1 MFLKAIAQSWAESKL
16 EKETARTQLL
26 IRELDDAKA
35 EANKRV
41 EAKRSDYSRK
51 IKAHQEKRN
60 KELKIYIGFMN
71 DQLESAGASLPEL
84 HNFQKFAFS
93 CVDSW
98 LQVDLCQ
105 QEINIIYQKLKAIYS
120 TIGLLDAYMSEL
132 TKQLQRQGRKVWRD
146 FTAARELTVVNDF
159 VDSAKRRIERTSK
172 SSDNEFKNELYRLQ
186 SHRASLYKE
195 ANALRA
201 ELSAVFE
208 NKIAVD
214 EKHVANKNA
223 LAQKYDACVDDWN
236 AIAKKFETFYAHQ
249 PSDNRQVNDWLKK
262 CVDGGTLPEI
272 IETIVKANEIVND
285 AYEVLSELNDEYQ
298 PYKRRVQ
305 AAHDTKVYPN
315 TFAYDKAV
323 RGRLQPQVR
332 EAYENKTSLVAART
346 ILVTRRDELRG
357 YIERIKPLHPD
368 AAIESLCE
376 MLNADREF
384 NTWFAFGFNTKNQR
398 REHWEKKQPRIEN
411 ATTN

>member
-16 EKETARTQLL
+16 EKETAHTQSL

-35 EANKRV
+35 AANKRV

-51 IKAHQEKRN
+51 IKEHQEKRN
-60 KELKIYIGFMN
+60 KELKNYISFMN
-71 DQLESAGASLPEL
+71 EQLKSAGDSLPEL
-84 HNFQKFAFS
+84 NNFQKFTFS

-98 LQVDLCQ
+98 LHVDLCQ
-105 QEINIIYQKLKAIYS
+105 QEINIISQKLNAIYS

-132 TKQLQRQGRKVWRD
+132 TKQLQRQGRYVWHE

-159 VDSAKRRIERTSK
+159 VDNTKRRIERASK
-172 SSDNEFKNELYRLQ
+172 SSDNEFKNELKRLQ
-186 SHRASLYKE
+186 SHRATLFKD

-201 ELSAVFE
+201 ERSALIE
-208 NKIAVD
+208 NKKAVND
-214 EKHVANKNA
+214 KHDANKMA
-223 LAQKYDACVDDWN
+223 LAEKYDACVEDWN
-236 AIAKKFETFYAHQ
+236 VIAKKFESFYAHQ
-249 PSDNRQVNDWLKK
+249 PSDNRQVNEWLKK

-272 IETIVKANEIVND
+272 IETIGKANEIVND
-285 AYEVLSELNDEYQ
+285 AYEVMRELKDEYQ
-298 PYKRRVQ
+298 HYRHRVQ
-305 AAHDTKVYPN
+305 TAHDTKDYPD
-315 TFAYDKAV
+315 TFAHDKAE
-323 RGRLQPQVR
+323 RGRLEPQVR
-332 EAYENKTSLVAART
+332 EAFENRTSLVEART
-346 ILVTRRDELRG
+346 ILFTRRDELRG

-398 REHWEKKQPRIEN
+398 REHWEMKQTRIEN